1 MTTEKNEKIG
11 TLMMIDDNQ
20 IDQMLYKRIIERS
33 GLVEKLQSFSMADEA
48 LEYLKSEPE
57 NWPDVVLL
65 DINMPK
71 MDGFEFLEAAEDAFG
86 EDFSVVVVM
95 LTTSLDPRDVE
106 RATHF
111 SVVKKYLDKPLTETA
126 LHEIRSLL
134 AN

>member
-71 MDGFEFLEAAEDAFG
+71 MDGFEFLEAA
-86 EDFSVVVVM
+86 
-95 LTTSLDPRDVE
+95 
-106 RATHF
+106 
-111 SVVKKYLDKPLTETA
+111 